1 MRNTIPTHLHRPGPG
16 DPTFGGYD
24 RCVPR
29 DEDRHDALTACRE
42 GAAACE
48 RCPELVASRTQVVFG
63 SGAADADLMFVGE
76 APGREQDAS
85 GEPLVGR
92 SAALLDELLASIGMR
107 RDEVFV
113 TTALKC
119 RPPDNRD
126 AAPSEL
132 SRCRSHLERQIEI
145 VRPRVVC
152 TLGSAAT
159 RLLRGDT
166 ASITTVHGRAEIVL
180 IGTRAVRL
188 YPLFH
193 PDAALYQRSSVAL
206 LHADVARL
214 PSLLALPVPEQPA
227 VQPAA
232 LPSSAQP
239 RPREPEQAPTP
250 VDQLGLF

>member
-1 MRNTIPTHLHRPGPG
+1 
-16 DPTFGGYD
+16 
-24 RCVPR
+24 
-29 DEDRHDALTACRE
+29 
-42 GAAACE
+42 
-48 RCPELVASRTQVVFG
+48 
-63 SGAADADLMFVGE
+63 MFVGE
-76 APGREQDAS
+76 APGRAQDAS

-92 SAALLDELLASIGMR
+92 SAALFDELLASIGLR

-126 AAPSEL
+126 AAPSEFG
-132 SRCRSHLERQIEI
+132 RCRSHLHRQIELI
-145 VRPRVVC
+145 GPRVVC
-152 TLGSAAT
+152 TMGSAAT
-159 RLLRGDT
+159 RLLRGET
-166 ASITTVHGRAEIVL
+166 ASITAVHGRAEIVL

-214 PSLLALPVPEQPA
+214 PALLALPVPEQPA
-227 VQPAA
+227 VDAPAVPA
-232 LPSSAQP
+232 PSQAQP
-239 RPREPEQAPTP
+239 QPREPEQAPPP